1 MSSTAAVIVSLI
13 MPCLQQKFI
22 DFNLASKVWT
32 VKQISRLNAKE
43 HKFDVTEKATGKTTN
58 MSVYEYFQKKY
69 NVTLSKPW
77 LPLVQTQKLNV
88 LFPMEVCCMADG
100 QRYPYKLNSDQV

>member
-1 MSSTAAVIVSLI
+1 
-13 MPCLQQKFI
+13 
-22 DFNLASKVWT
+22 
-32 VKQISRLNAKE
+32 
-43 HKFDVTEKATGKTTN
+43 

-77 LPLVQTQKLNV
+77 LPLVQTQKQNV

-100 QRYPYKLNSDQV
+100 QRYPYKLNSDQVWLACTLISDIFADLLIRPRI